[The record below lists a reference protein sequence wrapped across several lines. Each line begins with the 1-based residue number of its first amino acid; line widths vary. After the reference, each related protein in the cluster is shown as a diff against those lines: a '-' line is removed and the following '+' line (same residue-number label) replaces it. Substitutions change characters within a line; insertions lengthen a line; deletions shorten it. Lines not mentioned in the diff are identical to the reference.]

1 MKTTSAMA
9 TDDELQATPVTTF
22 NTLLDEEGV
31 SSEEIKQLRG
41 SVSTF
46 KGHLMRAYKD
56 IRLL

>member
-1 MKTTSAMA
+1 MA